1 MNAMEHPPPDA
12 AMRVWPALLVT
23 PLLALGHL
31 SLAYA
36 LVTPSCARQDHAT
49 LHALTAA
56 SLLVSLLMTLPAWV
70 IWRRLTR
77 SEEAGSE
84 DARSRTS
91 HTDASH
97 ARSRQPFLALVA
109 TLVGTLSTL
118 VIVAMWLPLWVLP
131 PCS

>member
-12 AMRVWPALLVT
+12 ALRVWPALLVT

-56 SLLVSLLMTLPAWV
+56 SLLVSLLMTLPAWR

-77 SEEAGSE
+77 SQ
-84 DARSRTS
+84 DARSGATHS
-91 HTDASH
+91 DAGD
-97 ARSRQPFLALVA
+97 AESRQPFLALVA
-109 TLVGTLSTL
+109 TLVGALSTL
-118 VIVAMWLPLWVLP
+118 VIAAMWLPVWVLP

>member
-1 MNAMEHPPPDA
+1 MNAMEPPAPDVA
-12 AMRVWPALLVT
+12 LKVWPALLVS

-49 LHALTAA
+49 LHALTVA
-56 SLLVSLLMTLPAWV
+56 SLLLSLLMTLPAWR

-77 SEEAGSE
+77 SQ
-84 DARSRTS
+84 DARSR
-91 HTDASH
+91 ASH
-97 ARSRQPFLALVA
+97 SDAGHAESRQPFLALVA
-109 TLVGTLSTL
+109 TLVGALSTL
-118 VIVAMWLPLWVLP
+118 VIAAMWLPVWVLP